1 MTKKAGIETAGFFTR
16 QAIKSNEGQEE
27 WMDFFRL
34 VGAAF
39 AKEENCPPVPNTP
52 TEEKELHSQIR
63 KKEAELNVV
72 TIMSGWTNAMK
83 VFEEYAS
90 KSRSK
95 AQFFLLELDILG
107 EKMNFTAYTKK
118 QEAKA
123 IEDYAKAEKRNQE
136 KKEYDVVLVGAD
148 TINDLK
154 KAYPNYFVDTGEF
167 LAHLKKVI
175 KKSNSK
181 S

>member
-1 MTKKAGIETAGFFTR
+1 
-16 QAIKSNEGQEE
+16 
-27 WMDFFRL
+27 
-34 VGAAF
+34 
-39 AKEENCPPVPNTP
+39 
-52 TEEKELHSQIR
+52 
-63 KKEAELNVV
+63 
-72 TIMSGWTNAMK
+72 
-83 VFEEYAS
+83 
-90 KSRSK
+90 
-95 AQFFLLELDILG
+95 
-107 EKMNFTAYTKK
+107 MNFTAYTKK

-175 KKSNSK
+175 KKSNNK